1 MHCIGEKAGYITF
14 LLRMTNVSS
23 CKIGLFGQFD
33 DSIDRY
39 LLGYQCVQRVS
50 PDEVDMEAVVAD
62 LDGIVLRSPFKLN
75 DACAQS
81 AKRLKWIIRAGS
93 GTDNISPL
101 FAERGVRVVSTPVNA
116 YSVAELVLALIL
128 GLMRR
133 VRHGHESL
141 AKGLWSKQF
150 LVGREL
156 RGSAIGIAGFGR
168 IGREVAQLLRP
179 FASTLYAYDR
189 SPTTAEKT
197 AVAAA
202 TDAQFV
208 GFEALLGQA
217 DVIVSCLPGTP
228 DTKHLFDARSFR
240 KMRRGC
246 VFVNV
251 GRGSSVNID
260 DLNAALECKL
270 LAGAALDVF
279 DAEPPGCIPLFERE
293 DVICTPHLGAQT
305 REVHRAV
312 ASGVIRHLQEFLR
325 P

>member
-1 MHCIGEKAGYITF
+1 MDPQADNITS
-14 LLRMTNVSS
+14 LSRMTNVSNS
-23 CKIGLFGQFD
+23 KIGLFGQFD

-39 LLGYQCVQRVS
+39 LLGHQRVS
-50 PDEVDMEAVVAD
+50 YTNPDEVMMPTAVAD
-62 LDGIVLRSPFKLN
+62 LDGIILRSPFKLN
-75 DACAQS
+75 EACALS

-101 FAERGVRVVSTPVNA
+101 FAEKGVRVVSTPVNA

-128 GLMRR
+128 ALMRR

-141 AKGLWSKQF
+141 AQGRWSKQF

-156 RGSAIGIAGFGR
+156 RGSAIGIVGFGR
-168 IGREVAQLLRP
+168 IGREVARLLHP
-179 FASTLYAYDR
+179 FASALYAYDR
-189 SPTTAEKT
+189 SPATAEKT
-197 AVAAA
+197 AAAVA
-202 TDAQFV
+202 TNAQFV
-208 GFEALLGQA
+208 GFDALLGQA

-228 DTKHLFDARSFR
+228 DTTHLFDARSFG
-240 KMRRGC
+240 KMRRDC

-251 GRGSSVNID
+251 GRVSSVNID
-260 DLNAALECKL
+260 DLNAALERNL

-279 DAEPPGCIPLFERE
+279 DAEPPGRIPLFERD

-312 ASGVIRHLQEFLR
+312 ADGVIRHLQEFLR
-325 P
+325 S